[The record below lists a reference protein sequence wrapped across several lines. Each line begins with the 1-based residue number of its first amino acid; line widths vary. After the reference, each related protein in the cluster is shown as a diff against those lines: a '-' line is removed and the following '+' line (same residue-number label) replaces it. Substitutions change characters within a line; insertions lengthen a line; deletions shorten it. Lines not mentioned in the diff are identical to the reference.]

1 MIPFTYLIHCIVT
14 DQYYYGSR
22 YGRGCHPSSLWTSY
36 YTSSKVVK
44 QLILEHGKDAFT
56 VSVRKTFKT
65 PEEARKWE
73 SKFLNKVKA
82 AQSDKWLNQHNADE
96 KFYGRG
102 HHGNIGKTLSESHR
116 KNIGDAQRGQ
126 KRKPLAHDT
135 KQKIAKARMGTS
147 HSKETKEKMKSYWIS
162 RKGIPKNLTLVVCP
176 HCGKSGKGGNM
187 TRYHFD
193 KCQTLLP

>member
-1 MIPFTYLIHCIVT
+1 MIPFTYLIHCTVT

-22 YGRGCHPSSLWTSY
+22 YGRRCHPSSLWTSY
-36 YTSSKVVK
+36 FTSSKVVK

-96 KFYGRG
+96 KFYCKG
-102 HHGNIGKTLSESHR
+102 HHGNKGKPLSEDR
-116 KNIGDAQRGQ
+116 KKKIGDAQRGQ
-126 KRKPLAHDT
+126 KRKPRSEET
-135 KQKIAKARMGTS
+135 KQRIAQTRTGKT
-147 HSKETKEKMKSYWIS
+147 HSEETRLKMSDK
-162 RKGIPKNLTLVVCP
+162 RKGVSKTLNLVTCP
-176 HCGKSGKGGNM
+176 HCSKSGKGGNM

-193 KCQTLLP
+193 NCQTLLP

>member
-1 MIPFTYLIHCIVT
+1 MIPFTYLIHCTVT

-22 YGRGCHPSSLWTSY
+22 YGKRCHPSSLWTSY

-65 PEEARKWE
+65 AEEARKWE

-96 KFYGRG
+96 KFYCKG
-102 HHGNIGKTLSESHR
+102 HHGNKGKPLSEDR
-116 KNIGDAQRGQ
+116 KKKIGDAQRGQ
-126 KRKPLAHDT
+126 KRNSRSDET
-135 KQKIAKARMGTS
+135 KQKISKSRIGTC
-147 HSKETKEKMKSYWIS
+147 HSEETKQKMSAV
-162 RKGIPKNLTLVVCP
+162 RKGVTKTLNLVVCP
-176 HCGKSGKGGNM
+176 HCNKSGKGGNM

-193 KCQTLLP
+193 NCQTLLP